1 MPSDINIEIHQGHLG
16 GSVGWASDVSSGH
29 DHAASGS
36 VLAAQ
41 RLEPALDSVSSCL
54 SASPLLTHVLS
65 LSVSLSLSNK

>member
-1 MPSDINIEIHQGHLG
+1 MPSDINIEIHPGHLG
-16 GSVGWASDVSSGH
+16 GSVGWASDVGSGH

-54 SASPLLTHVLS
+54 SAPPALS
-65 LSVSLSLSNK
+65 LSFKNK